1 MLSLFI
7 INRQT
12 ARISALSQG
21 NVSKY
26 EFLTSKDILLEKD
39 LLEQAATMKRFEY
52 SPLGKE
58 LKAQTDIAKKQYQ
71 KLDIY
76 YKFGKES
83 IIGKYN
89 KYLIL
94 YITVIIVFTHIIVI
108 PNNLI
113 VFLLDQSI
121 HFHPN
126 F

>member
-1 MLSLFI
+1 M
-7 INRQT
+7 
-12 ARISALSQG
+12 
-21 NVSKY
+21 
-26 EFLTSKDILLEKD
+26 TSKDILLEKD

-83 IIGKYN
+83 IIEKYN

-121 HFHPN
+121 YFHPN

>member
-1 MLSLFI
+1 M
-7 INRQT
+7 
-12 ARISALSQG
+12 
-21 NVSKY
+21 
-26 EFLTSKDILLEKD
+26 TSKDVLPEKD
-39 LLEQAATMKRFEY
+39 LLGKTAELKIFEY
-52 SPLGKE
+52 SLLGKE

-83 IIGKYN
+83 IIEKYN